1 MARIPVKRDERVV
14 RFFGKRRRLDDNG
27 EFKAGRLRVLVLP
40 ETARGVLWHADLSGY
55 NDAVTIAAGVKNGP
69 LQNDL
74 IRCIERHRVSV
85 NSRKSRPARSLS
97 LRRRAGYRGC
107 ILTLPDPVSM

>member
-40 ETARGVLWHADLSGY
+40 ETARGFLWHADLSGY
-55 NDAVTIAAGVKNGP
+55 NDAVTIAVGG
-69 LQNDL
+69 
-74 IRCIERHRVSV
+74 
-85 NSRKSRPARSLS
+85 ARSRAAALKQ
-97 LRRRAGYRGC
+97 LERRIELLQRALDTFCREAW
-107 ILTLPDPVSM
+107 